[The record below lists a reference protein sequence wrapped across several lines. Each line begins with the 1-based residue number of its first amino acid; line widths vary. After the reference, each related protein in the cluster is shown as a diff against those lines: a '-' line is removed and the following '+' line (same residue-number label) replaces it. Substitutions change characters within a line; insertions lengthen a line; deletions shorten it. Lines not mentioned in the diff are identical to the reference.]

1 MDEKRIVTQAELDE
15 ADILHN
21 KYIED
26 EDGGKQAVF
35 ENCTFERL
43 SFAGKQFNSAVFRN
57 CEFKLC
63 DLTGAGMCF
72 AEMKDVSFSS
82 CDCHMLAAEEAA
94 LRTVSFDRCDLRS
107 AVFTHSS
114 LRNIAFNK
122 CETDGMSMQNC
133 YELPEAE
140 IIRIS
145 TEELRK
151 MSDKEGLIL
160 QGCGGDLQEWA
171 DGINSA
177 LIDTDILQNCST
189 FDKLYVFEN
198 EGHTC
203 IMFPFEDVELDV
215 GKLAMWRLQ
224 THEQFYGTWLS
235 DYVPNRLGGFIDDEL
250 AQEHTKPDCPL
261 IGEDSNIFHLMGIA
275 SRTLKQNGM
284 AEQAKEMQERITS
297 SGDYNKALCIIGEYV
312 NITSIDEECEESE
325 DEEMEEG
332 MC

>member
-1 MDEKRIVTQAELDE
+1 MDEKRMVTQEELDE
-15 ADILHN
+15 ACVLHN

-26 EDGGKQAVF
+26 EDGGKHAVF
-35 ENCTFERL
+35 ENCIFERL
-43 SFAGKQFNSAVFRN
+43 SFKGKQFNSAVFRN
-57 CEFKLC
+57 CDFKLC
-63 DLTGAGMCF
+63 DMTDAGMCF
-72 AEMKDVSFSS
+72 AELNNVKFRG
-82 CDCHMLAAEEAA
+82 CDCTMFTAEEAA
-94 LRTVSFDRCDLRS
+94 FRDVSFDKCDLKS

-140 IIRIS
+140 IIRIDP
-145 TEELRK
+145 EELWK

-177 LIDTDILQNCST
+177 LTDSDILKSP
-189 FDKLYVFEN
+189 FDRLYVFEN

-203 IMFPFEDVELDV
+203 LMFPFEDVELDI

-235 DYVPNRLGGFIDDEL
+235 DYVPNRLGGFIEEEPV
-250 AQEHTKPDCPL
+250 QEQKKPDCPL
-261 IGEDSNIFHLMGIA
+261 IGQDSNIYNLMGIA
-275 SRTLKQNGM
+275 SKTLKRNGM
-284 AEQAKEMQERITS
+284 AEQAKEMCDRITS
-297 SGDYNKALCIIGEYV
+297 SGGYNEALCIIGEYV
-312 NITSIDEECEESE
+312 NITSVDDDEPEESE
-325 DEEMEEG
+325 DEEMEVT
-332 MC
+332 MD